1 MAEIQEFI
9 RWNASMKLGIPIIDE
24 QHTNLM
30 RIVDN
35 LQLTSEKCTDY
46 ARQRFI
52 GAANEAIEYIK
63 YHFATEEK
71 LMKLLEYPKNT
82 EHLNEHK
89 GCLWELTTISE
100 QFRDEEY
107 SDFRQFIVYLNEW
120 IVTHVCGSDR
130 HFANYF
136 FNMQHHSK
144 LKVLAV
150 GGLA

>member
-9 RWNASMKLGIPIIDE
+9 RWSAGMKLGIPIIDE
-24 QHTNLM
+24 QHTNLI

-35 LQLTSEKCTDY
+35 LQLTCNKGTDCV
-46 ARQRFI
+46 RERFI

-63 YHFATEEK
+63 FHFTTEEK
-71 LMKLLEYPKNT
+71 LMKLLDYPKYND
-82 EHLNEHK
+82 HMNEHK
-89 GCLWELTTISE
+89 DCLWDLSYSSSLFMDE
-100 QFRDEEY
+100 QNP
-107 SDFRQFIVYLNEW
+107 DFRQFVLYLNEW
-120 IVTHVCGSDR
+120 IVTHVCDSDR

>member
-1 MAEIQEFI
+1 MAEIQDFI
-9 RWNASMKLGIPIIDE
+9 RWNGSMKLGIPIIDE

-35 LQLTSEKCTDY
+35 LQLTCNKGTDFI
-46 ARQRFI
+46 RQRFI

-63 YHFATEEK
+63 YHFTTEEK
-71 LMKLLEYPKNT
+71 LMRLLEYPKY
-82 EHLNEHK
+82 NEHMNEHR
-89 GCLWELTTISE
+89 GCLSDLSCISN
-100 QFRDEEY
+100 QIKSEENA
-107 SDFRQFIVYLNEW
+107 DFRQFVVFLNEW
-120 IVTHVCGSDR
+120 IMTHVCESDR

>member
-9 RWNASMKLGIPIIDE
+9 RWGAGMKLGIPIIDE
-24 QHTNLM
+24 QHTNLI

-35 LQLTSEKCTDY
+35 LQLTCNKGTDCV
-46 ARQRFI
+46 RQRFI
-52 GAANEAIEYIK
+52 SAANEAVEYIK
-63 YHFATEEK
+63 FHFTTEEK
-71 LMKLLEYPKNT
+71 LMKLMEYPKY
-82 EHLNEHK
+82 HDHMNEHK
-89 GCLWELTTISE
+89 DCLWDISYICSKFEDE
-100 QFRDEEY
+100 QNP
-107 SDFRQFIVYLNEW
+107 DFRQFVLYLNEW
-120 IVTHVCGSDR
+120 IVTHVCDSDR

>member
-1 MAEIQEFI
+1 MAEIQDFI
-9 RWNASMKLGIPIIDE
+9 RWNGSMKLGIPIIDE
-24 QHTNLM
+24 QHANLI

-35 LQLTSEKCTDY
+35 LQLTCNKGTECVQ
-46 ARQRFI
+46 QRFI
-52 GAANEAIEYIK
+52 GASSEAIEYIK

-71 LMKLLEYPKNT
+71 LMRLLEYPKYN
-82 EHLNEHK
+82 EHRNEHK
-89 GCLWELTTISE
+89 DCLWDLTYIFRQFSDE
-100 QFRDEEY
+100 QNP
-107 SDFRQFIVYLNEW
+107 DFRQFVIFLNEW
-120 IVTHVCGSDR
+120 IVTHVCDSDR